1 MRDHE
6 LYPISLI
13 DRQPRTLQAV
23 RTDEGVTVGD
33 ILRRLLAHGWFITA
47 CGTMCVLLSLL
58 YVKFRPAV
66 YEASSVLRIDP
77 GRADSLAMTDRPATM
92 PAEPGETLHTEI
104 VILKGDDVA
113 IRTLNTLTDDEF
125 TRFTGSHRDT
135 SPIPQDVQNLSN
147 QQQGWIGKLEKAL
160 TVKQIDGTQLITVTV
175 RDTDAKIAAA
185 LDNDVIRA
193 YAVQTF
199 EDRAHSVAQL
209 RTWLSTQMDELK
221 NHVETSQA
229 KLTDFEQANEV
240 VGTGGASNT
249 IADRLHFLSERLSTV
264 QSDRIMKEAQMRA
277 ASGGSPSELATLFPN
292 PKLSTLQT
300 AQGTL
305 YAQYAQLSSKF
316 GPNYPPLVDL
326 ASQMRRIDVEIS
338 GEVQS
343 VRERLSMDYAG
354 AKRAQDML
362 QSEYD
367 KQIALAYQFNRNQA
381 EYSVL
386 QGDVTASKELYDAL
400 RRKLQQ
406 ATVDTE
412 VGGLNTVLVQG
423 ARVPM
428 HPAGPRRAFI
438 LLGSLIL
445 GLFAGVVAAVIFDGA
460 SDRIQGAQQIERE
473 LGLPVLAH
481 IRGFFKEIDG
491 IERHGEPWARR
502 VPLVLGAP
510 SSRTAEAIRALRNSV
525 ILSAETKIVMV
536 TSGHAGEGALQVAAN
551 LAILLAHS
559 GARRVLLVD
568 TDLQKP
574 RAQGEFGVD
583 NGPGLGEYLA
593 GESLEPK
600 PIRPVSHLES
610 LFMMTGGN
618 ATSASCDLLTS
629 ATFHSLLLKW
639 RGEFDYVVVIAS
651 PLLVANVG
659 MLLASWVDATVLVAQ
674 DSQTRLRDLK
684 QIRNTLLRNNA
695 TIQGVVISDA
705 PRQSAYQGKAARRK
719 EELYAYPELAKRAQI
734 AD

>member
-33 ILRRLLAHGWFITA
+33 ILRRLLTHRWFIAA
-47 CGTMCVLLSLL
+47 CGTVCVLLSLL
-58 YVKFRPAV
+58 YVRFKPAV
-66 YEASSVLRIDP
+66 YEATAVLRIDP
-77 GRADSLAMTDRPATM
+77 GRADSLAMTDRPAAM
-92 PAEPGETLHTEI
+92 PSEPGETLHTEI

-125 TRFTGSHRDT
+125 TRFTGSRRGT

-160 TVKQIDGTQLITVTV
+160 TVKGIDGTQLITVTV
-175 RDTDAKIAAA
+175 RHNDPKIAAA

-193 YAVQTF
+193 YTVQTF

-229 KLTDFEQANEV
+229 KLTDFEQANDV
-240 VGTGGASNT
+240 VGTGGTSNT

-292 PKLSTLQT
+292 PKLSTLQA

-316 GPNYPPLVDL
+316 GPNYPPLADL
-326 ASQMRRIDVEIS
+326 AMQMRRIDVEIS

-381 EYSVL
+381 EYTVL

-428 HPAGPRRAFI
+428 EPAGPRRMFI

-460 SDRIQGAQQIERE
+460 SDRVQGAQQIERE

-510 SSRTAEAIRALRNSV
+510 SSRAAEAIRALRNSV
-525 ILSAETKIVMV
+525 ILSAETKTVMV
-536 TSGHAGEGALQVAAN
+536 TSGHAGEGALQVAVN

-610 LFMMTGGN
+610 LFMVTGGN

-639 RGEFDYVVVIAS
+639 RRDFDYVVVIGA
-651 PLLVANVG
+651 PLLVENVG
-659 MLLASWVDATVLVAQ
+659 MLLASWVDATVLIAQ
-674 DSQTRLRDLK
+674 DGQSRFRELK
-684 QIRNTLLRNNA
+684 QICDTLQRNRA
-695 TIQGVVISDA
+695 RIQGVVISDV
-705 PRQSAYQGKAARRK
+705 PSRSAYKGKAARLK
-719 EELYAYPELAKRAQI
+719 ETRNVYSELAKQAQT

>member
-1 MRDHE
+1 MRDQE
-6 LYPISLI
+6 LHPISII
-13 DRQPRTLQAV
+13 DKQPQTLQAV
-23 RTDEGVTVGD
+23 GTDEGVTVGD
-33 ILRRLLAHGWFITA
+33 ILRRLLAHGWFIAA
-47 CGTMCVLLSLL
+47 CGAVCVLLSLL
-58 YVKFRPAV
+58 YVRFRPAV
-66 YEASSVLRIDP
+66 YEATAVLRIDP
-77 GRADSLAMTDRPATM
+77 GRADSLAMTDRPASM
-92 PAEPGETLHTEI
+92 PSEPGETLHTEI

-125 TRFTGSHRDT
+125 ARFTGSRRGT

-147 QQQGWIGKLEKAL
+147 QQQGWISKLEKAL

-175 RDTDAKIAAA
+175 RDNDPKIAAA

-193 YAVQTF
+193 YTVQTF

-209 RTWLSTQMDELK
+209 RTWLSGQMDELK
-221 NHVETSQA
+221 DHVETSQA
-229 KLTDFEQANEV
+229 KLTDFEQANDV

-249 IADRLHFLSERLSTV
+249 IADRLHFLSERLSTA
-264 QSDRIMKEAQMRA
+264 QSDRITREAQMRA

-292 PKLSTLQT
+292 PKLSTLQA

-305 YAQYAQLSSKF
+305 YSQYAQLSSKF

-326 ASQMRRIDVEIS
+326 ANQMRRIDLEIS
-338 GEVQS
+338 EEVQS
-343 VRERLSMDYAG
+343 VRERLSMDYGG
-354 AKRAQDML
+354 AKLAQDML
-362 QSEYD
+362 QAEYD

-381 EYSVL
+381 EYAVL
-386 QGDVTASKELYDAL
+386 QGDVAASKELYDAL

-428 HPAGPRRAFI
+428 EPAGPRKIPI

-445 GLFAGVVAAVIFDGA
+445 GLFAGVVAAVIFEGA
-460 SDRIQGAQQIERE
+460 SDRVQGAQQIERE

-481 IRGFFKEIDG
+481 IQGVFKDIDG
-491 IERHGEPWARR
+491 TERHGEPGARR

-510 SSRTAEAIRALRNSV
+510 SSRAAEAIRALRNSV
-525 ILSAETKIVMV
+525 ILSAETKTVMV
-536 TSGHAGEGALQVAAN
+536 ASGQAGEGALPVAAN

-559 GARRVLLVD
+559 GARVLLVD

-574 RAQGEFGVD
+574 RAQDEFGVD

-600 PIRPVSHLES
+600 LIRPVSHLES
-610 LFMMTGGN
+610 LFIVTGGN
-618 ATSASCDLLTS
+618 ATGASCDLLTS

-639 RGEFDYVVVIAS
+639 RKDFDYVVVIGS
-651 PLLVANVG
+651 PLLSENVG
-659 MLLASWVDATVLVAQ
+659 MLLANWVDATLLIVQ
-674 DSQTRLRDLK
+674 NGQSRLRELK
-684 QIRNTLLRNNA
+684 QIRDTLLRNKA
-695 TIQGVVISDA
+695 RIQGVVISDV
-705 PRQSAYQGKAARRK
+705 PRRSAHQGKAARRK
-719 EELYAYPELAKRAQI
+719 ETRYGYPELAKQAQT

>member
-428 HPAGPRRAFI
+428 YPAGPRRAFI

-510 SSRTAEAIRALRNSV
+510 SSRAAEAIRALRNSV
-525 ILSAETKIVMV
+525 ILSAETKTVMV
-536 TSGHAGEGALQVAAN
+536 TSGRAGEGALQVAVN

-610 LFMMTGGN
+610 LFMVTGGN

-639 RGEFDYVVVIAS
+639 RRDFDYVVVISS
-651 PLLVANVG
+651 PLLVENVG
-659 MLLASWVDATVLVAQ
+659 MLLASWVDATVLIA
-674 DSQTRLRDLK
+674 RDGQSRFRELK
-684 QIRNTLLRNNA
+684 HICDTLLRNRA
-695 TIQGVVISDA
+695 RIQGVVISDV
-705 PRQSAYQGKAARRK
+705 PGRSAHKDKAARRK
-719 EELYAYPELAKRAQI
+719 ETRNVYSELAKRTQT

>member
-1 MRDHE
+1 
-6 LYPISLI
+6 
-13 DRQPRTLQAV
+13 
-23 RTDEGVTVGD
+23 
-33 ILRRLLAHGWFITA
+33 
-47 CGTMCVLLSLL
+47 MCVLLSLL
-58 YVKFRPAV
+58 YIRFRPAV
-66 YEASSVLRIDP
+66 YEATAVLRIDP
-77 GRADSLAMTDRPATM
+77 GRADSLAMTDRPAST
-92 PAEPGETLHTEI
+92 PSVPGETLHTEI

-125 TRFTGSHRDT
+125 TGFTGFHRGT
-135 SPIPQDVQNLSN
+135 SPIPHDVQNLSN
-147 QQQGWIGKLEKAL
+147 QQQDWIGRLEKAL

-175 RDTDAKIAAA
+175 RHNDPKIAAA
-185 LDNDVIRA
+185 FVNDVVRA
-193 YAVQTF
+193 YTVQTF

-221 NHVETSQA
+221 NHVEASQA
-229 KLTDFEQANEV
+229 KLTDFERANDV

-249 IADRLHFLSERLSTV
+249 IADRLHVLSERLSTA
-264 QSDRIMKEAQMRA
+264 QSDRIIKEAQMRA
-277 ASGGSPSELATLFPN
+277 ASGGSPSELSTLFPN
-292 PKLSTLQT
+292 PKLSTLQA

-305 YAQYAQLSSKF
+305 YAQYAQFSSKF

-326 ASQMRRIDVEIS
+326 AAQMRRIDEEIN

-354 AKRAQDML
+354 AKQAQDML
-362 QSEYD
+362 QAEYD

-381 EYSVL
+381 EYTVL
-386 QGDVTASKELYDAL
+386 QGDVAASKELYDAL

-428 HPAGPRRAFI
+428 EPAGPRRIVI

-460 SDRIQGAQQIERE
+460 SDRVQGAQQIERE

-481 IRGFFKEIDG
+481 IRGVFKDVDG
-491 IERHGEPWARR
+491 TEQNGGPGARR
-502 VPLVLGAP
+502 VPLGLGEP
-510 SSRTAEAIRALRNSV
+510 SSGAAEPIRALRNSL
-525 ILSAETKIVMV
+525 ILSEETKTVMV
-536 TSGHAGEGALQVAAN
+536 TSGQAGEGALYVAAN

-559 GARRVLLVD
+559 GARVLVAD

-574 RAQGEFGVD
+574 RAQREFGVD

-593 GESLEPK
+593 GELLEPK
-600 PIRPVSHLES
+600 PIRPLSHLEN
-610 LFMMTGGN
+610 LFMVTGGN
-618 ATSASCDLLTS
+618 VTSASCDLLTS
-629 ATFHSLLLKW
+629 PAFHSVLLKW
-639 RGEFDYVVVIAS
+639 RKDFDYVVVIGS
-651 PLLVANVG
+651 PLLVENVG
-659 MLLASWVDATVLVAQ
+659 MLLASWVDATVLIAQ
-674 DSQTRLRDLK
+674 NGQSRIRELK
-684 QIRNTLLRNNA
+684 QIRDTLLRNKA
-695 TIQGVVISDA
+695 RIQGVVISDV
-705 PRQSAYQGKAARRK
+705 PRRSAHKGKAAGRK
-719 EELYAYPELAKRAQI
+719 ETRYVYPKLAKQAEI